1 MRRNR
6 LIIFAVLLFCFTAA
20 VNTYGS
26 ETETIIRKK
35 QYSTE
40 DKFEK
45 KDWSYSLNVNR
56 KKYSLKDVKR
66 EITDRKELYEV
77 RMETETVKKETDDEY
92 TPDKYIVK
100 NGVRYRLKSVSKNER
115 TVRRD
120 KGRLVT
126 GYLSFDNRSEAYNA
140 PDRYTFTADGATA
153 LCSKQNIIKEKTYGW
168 QSSYIDFTFKSTDRD
183 YYEWND
189 HQIDGN
195 SDNPLKGYDDEILES
210 INALKKNYKIGKTYW
225 KAGAKKVNGVYT
237 RKLRVEVKKKVPH
250 YRVNYKGYS
259 KGKIKKSH
267 VYTMTYK
274 AKVKVFT
281 GKYKYSVSETAIYEY
296 VKKEV
301 KDKPLIYRI
310 GIILLAI
317 TVAGVLFI
325 IYIKLGKTTGK
336 ESLSKKGQKRTHI

>member
-26 ETETIIRKK
+26 ETETIIRTK

-45 KDWSYSLNVNR
+45 KDWSYSLNINR

-66 EITDRKELYEV
+66 EITDKEKLYEIKT
-77 RMETETVKKETDDEY
+77 ETETVKKETDDEY
-92 TPDKYIVK
+92 TPGKYIVK
-100 NGVRYRLKSVSKNER
+100 NGVKYRLKSVSKNER

-183 YYEWND
+183 YYEWNG

-195 SDNPLKGYDDEILES
+195 SDNPLKRYDDEILES

-250 YRVNYKGYS
+250 YRVNYKGY
-259 KGKIKKSH
+259 
-267 VYTMTYK
+267 
-274 AKVKVFT
+274 
-281 GKYKYSVSETAIYEY
+281 KYSVSETAIYEY

-325 IYIKLGKTTGK
+325 IYIKSGKTTGK